1 MSEDAF
7 ERGEGQGPERRDRPP
22 PDDSRSPSRRSVL
35 RTAATAA
42 AGAIF
47 PSAIDLNAA
56 RTMAQEAA
64 PASNPAPEA
73 GPMTFEGV
81 VAQAQRLAAA
91 PYAAPADDLPP
102 ALAALSYDGYRRIV
116 FRPAEAL
123 RLGRNFSAQLF
134 HRGFLQRKRVRLF
147 VQPRDGAP
155 RPVAYD
161 QRLFDLGKDLAGQR
175 FAPDLGFAGFR
186 LHYAFAD
193 APKDRPPGF
202 QEEFLVFLGASYFRL
217 RGDGQEYGLSARG
230 LAIGTGAPEGE
241 EFPDFVAHWIC
252 EPEPEARTLTV
263 LSLLDAPSVAGAYR
277 FEIAPG
283 DPSRMTVTAS
293 LHPRRRL
300 DKVGLAPLTSMFLH
314 GESGPGARNAQ
325 PFDDFRPEV
334 HDSDGLAV
342 AAGGERLW
350 RPLVN
355 GRPAPQI
362 SAFRAAP
369 LRGFGLLQRERN
381 FAAYLDVEA
390 RHEARPGHWIEPVEA
405 EARPEMVAAG
415 ASPRPGGAFADGAVQ
430 LFEIPSREEYMDNIV
445 AAFVPATP
453 LEAGKPLRL
462 AYRLTTVGAEPT
474 GALPG
479 DLARV
484 VSTRVGSA
492 ERLRPTQPPSP
503 ERRLYAI
510 DFEGPNL
517 PRDHDARV
525 RAVVS
530 ASAGEMVEPVAAPV
544 PQTGGWRIYVE
555 WRPPAPLPPG
565 DVILRA
571 HLERDGDRI
580 SETWDAPA

>member
-1 MSEDAF
+1 MREDAF
-7 ERGEGQGPERRDRPP
+7 ERGEGQGPERPDAPP

-42 AGAIF
+42 VGAIF

-56 RTMAQEAA
+56 RTMAR
-64 PASNPAPEA
+64 EA

-81 VAQAQRLAAA
+81 VAEAQRLAAA
-91 PYAAPADDLPP
+91 PYAAPVDDLPP

-134 HRGFLQRKRVRLF
+134 HRGFLQKKRVRLF
-147 VQPRDGAP
+147 VQPRGGP
-155 RPVAYD
+155 PWTVPYD
-161 QRLFDLGKDLAGQR
+161 QRLFDLGEDLAGQS

-186 LHYAFAD
+186 LHYAFTD

-230 LAIGTGAPEGE
+230 LAIATGAPEGE

-252 EPEPEARTLTV
+252 EPAPEARTLTV
-263 LSLLDAPSVAGAYR
+263 LSLLDSPGVAGAYR

-334 HDSDGLAV
+334 HDSDGLVV
-342 AAGGERLW
+342 ATDADRLW

-362 SAFRAAP
+362 SAFRTAP
-369 LRGFGLLQRERN
+369 LRGFGLMQRERN

-405 EARPEMVAAG
+405 QARPEMIATG
-415 ASPRPGGAFADGAVQ
+415 ASPRPGAFADGAVQ

-462 AYRLTTVGAEPT
+462 AYRLTTVGAEPAE
-474 GALPG
+474 ALPG

-492 ERLRPTQPPSP
+492 ERLRPAVPPSP
-503 ERRLYAI
+503 QRRLYAI

-517 PRDHDARV
+517 PKDHDALV

-555 WRPPAPLPPG
+555 WRPPAPMPAG

-571 HLERDGDRI
+571 HLERDGRRI